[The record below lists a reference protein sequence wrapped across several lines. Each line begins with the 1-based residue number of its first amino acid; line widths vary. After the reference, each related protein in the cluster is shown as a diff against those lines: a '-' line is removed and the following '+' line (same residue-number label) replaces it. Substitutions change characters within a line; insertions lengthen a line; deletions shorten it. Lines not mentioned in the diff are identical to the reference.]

1 MTPPPRVLRVTRVST
16 IRLQR
21 LDAALA
27 NSGEEIALHA
37 GHTALLGRARDARVA
52 FHEAH
57 ERQVSR
63 RHALL
68 WLARETPAEWHLID
82 LASTGGTRVNG
93 VEIQAVRLATG
104 DVVELGWH
112 GPRLR
117 VELVD
122 D

>member
-1 MTPPPRVLRVTRVST
+1 MTRSSRVLRVTNVST

-21 LDAALA
+21 LDASSADA
-27 NSGEEIALHA
+27 GEEIALHA
-37 GHTALLGRARDARVA
+37 GHTALLGRARDARVG

-57 ERQVSR
+57 DRQVSR

-68 WLARETPAEWHLID
+68 WLAREAPAEWHLID

-93 VEIQAVRLATG
+93 VVIQAVRLATG
-104 DVVELGWH
+104 DVVELGWR

-122 D
+122 G